1 MGNKCDFNCC
11 NNKNIQD
18 EKDLEVEKPF
28 FEEPAPPAK
37 NTNNNNENN
46 ENNNENN
53 ENDININN
61 ENIINTESKKKLKSK
76 KKSNVN
82 EREPSNLIEETK
94 KIFKFNESIKL
105 NEYSHRIL
113 ELINAIRDR
122 PQSYI
127 EIIKENTEN
136 IEASGKNSE
145 KIIFK
150 KKVKVFLNKGYEAFS
165 DAMEYLKNVKSM
177 EPLILNEDINIDLPE
192 NIDEFK
198 NPNFIKEK
206 ANELIKNGKKI
217 DFYFR
222 DLIKY
227 PDVSVLMMI
236 VDDNEKSNGNKRKI
250 LLNPKV
256 KFIGINYKFVGK
268 YFIAHFSFQKE

>member
-1 MGNKCDFNCC
+1 MGCKCDLNCF
-11 NNKNIQD
+11 NKNNIEG
-18 EKDLEVEKPF
+18 EKNLELEKPI

-37 NTNNNNENN
+37 NINNNNINTNVENV
-46 ENNNENN
+46 
-53 ENDININN
+53 
-61 ENIINTESKKKLKSK
+61 INTESKQKLKSK
-76 KKSNVN
+76 KKSRENFH
-82 EREPSNLIEETK
+82 EREPSNLIEETM
-94 KIFKFNESIKL
+94 KIFKFNENIKL
-105 NEYSHRIL
+105 NEYTKRTL

-122 PQSYI
+122 PESYI
-127 EIIKENTEN
+127 DVINENTEN

-150 KKVKVFLNKGYEAFS
+150 KKVKVILHKGYEAFS
-165 DAMEYLKNVKSM
+165 DAMDYLKNVKSM

-256 KFIGINYKFVGK
+256 KYIGINYKFVGK

>member
-11 NNKNIQD
+11 NNKTIQD
-18 EKDLEVEKPF
+18 EKILEVEKPF

-37 NTNNNNENN
+37 NTNNNNNN
-46 ENNNENN
+46 EN
-53 ENDININN
+53 ENDNNNN
-61 ENIINTESKKKLKSK
+61 ENIINTEPKQKLKSK
-76 KKSNVN
+76 KKSNVQ
-82 EREPSNLIEETK
+82 EREPTNLIEETK

-122 PQSYI
+122 PESYI

-177 EPLILNEDINIDLPE
+177 EPLILNEEINIDLPE

-227 PDVSVLMMI
+227 PDVSVLLMI
-236 VDDNEKSNGNKRKI
+236 VDDSEKNPGKKRQAVLNKDFKYI
-250 LLNPKV
+250 GISS
-256 KFIGINYKFVGK
+256 KFIGKT
-268 YFIAHFSFQKE
+268 FIAYFAFSK